1 MAKVD
6 KDARVTVNDIGDVI
20 DTSLADNQIRAFINT
35 AHRLV
40 VDLLT
45 GEGLAESTLTE
56 IERYLAAH
64 LLTLRDPRPQ
74 REKIGSE
81 YSVTYQGKSEMGLQ
95 ATQYG
100 QMALTLDTT
109 GKLAGGASMALKQA
123 SFVVHG
129 TNDP

>member
-1 MAKVD
+1 MAKID
-6 KDARVTVNDIGDVI
+6 KDARVTVNDVKDII
-20 DTSLADNQIRAFINT
+20 ETSMVDDQLRAFINT
-35 AHRLV
+35 AHRMV

-45 GEGLAESTLTE
+45 GEGLAENTLTE
-56 IERYLAAH
+56 IERYLTAH

-74 REKIGSE
+74 REKIGLE

-109 GKLAGGASMALKQA
+109 GKLASASMALKQA

-129 TNDP
+129 KNA